1 MKELKEMNFDDLV
14 KKTLKISKP
23 LKKTSTATRPIT
35 FISNYSNPVILKL
48 VQWIKA
54 ID

>member
-1 MKELKEMNFDDLV
+1 MNVDDLV

-48 VQWIKA
+48 AQWIKA

>member
-23 LKKTSTATRPIT
+23 LKKTSTPIRPIT
-35 FISNYSNPVILKL
+35 FISNYSNPVILNL